1 MRKISLNGLFCPK
14 SLESKQII
22 LTMKITL
29 FLLLFVTFQAY
40 CENGYSQSV
49 KISIP
54 HSTLKVSELLSKI
67 ESQTNYL
74 FVYNKKTV
82 DVKRVVNVA
91 ANNQSVSEILDRA
104 FEGTGIHYVMEGNIL
119 CIPYPVLLRAGG
131 ILNSLLDVY

>member
-1 MRKISLNGLFCPK
+1 MKRKLNLRKIITFG
-14 SLESKQII
+14 IY
-22 LTMKITL
+22 TL
-29 FLLLFVTFQAY
+29 FIFLIIGCLI
-40 CENGYSQSV
+40 
-49 KISIP
+49 KII
-54 HSTLKVSELLSKI
+54 
-67 ESQTNYL
+67 
-74 FVYNKKTV
+74 FFNKKTV